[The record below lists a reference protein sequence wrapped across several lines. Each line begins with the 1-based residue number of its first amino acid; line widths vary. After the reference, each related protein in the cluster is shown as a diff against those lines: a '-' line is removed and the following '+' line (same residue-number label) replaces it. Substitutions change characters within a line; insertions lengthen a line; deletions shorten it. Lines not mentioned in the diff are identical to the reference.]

1 MFGNRERLKPS
12 ELAKA
17 WGVSVERVLGWIRR
31 GEFPKTIDALPGG
44 KRPRFLI
51 ARADIAE
58 FERRQQ
64 IVPTSSTPVARQ
76 QRRRAPGGDEFFK
89 HGKVVRRI

>member
-31 GEFPKTIDALPGG
+31 REFP
-44 KRPRFLI
+44 
-51 ARADIAE
+51 
-58 FERRQQ
+58 
-64 IVPTSSTPVARQ
+64 
-76 QRRRAPGGDEFFK
+76 
-89 HGKVVRRI
+89 